1 MIKRALEFHTD
12 KSKAEII
19 HKLDFLANTKDTFD
33 SERELQFV
41 KHKRKNNYS
50 VYYRYREPPPSS
62 DRFGFN
68 IDEPYFKHHYFIAEV
83 SEQDG
88 KCKIIVKIIDDTR
101 LWNIIKL
108 AVFAPLMSLV
118 IMSGMFYV
126 LQCNE
131 LNATSVLAV
140 IGSVAVTYLFT
151 VLNITFNKED
161 VSDFDNNALPL
172 LIGKLN
178 ISQNK
183 KTIRE

>member
-1 MIKRALEFHTD
+1 MIKRVLEYYTD
-12 KSKAEII
+12 KSKAEVI

-33 SERELQFV
+33 AERGLQFV

-50 VYYRYREPPPSS
+50 VYYRYREPLPNS

-68 IDEPYFKHHYFIAEV
+68 IDEPYFKHNYFIVEV

-88 KCKIIVKIIDDTR
+88 KCKITVKIIDDTR

-118 IMSGMFYV
+118 IMSGMIYV
-126 LQCNE
+126 LRCDE
-131 LNATSVLAV
+131 LNVTSVLAV

-151 VLNITFNKED
+151 VLNIVFNKED
-161 VSDFDNNALPL
+161 VADFDNNAIPL
-172 LIGKLN
+172 LMDKLG
-178 ISQNK
+178 ID
-183 KTIRE
+183 